1 MLPLGRP
8 RNQIVIEKHII
19 ARGGFAHVR
28 TTGPVTIGVDHQLSR
43 RRGSQ
48 ENLEMKSAPDVA
60 QNLLESYEMRLSRIM
75 HIETDLLNRI
85 SNICPGK
92 GKAPA
97 RLLKSVAS

>member
-1 MLPLGRP
+1 
-8 RNQIVIEKHII
+8 
-19 ARGGFAHVR
+19 
-28 TTGPVTIGVDHQLSR
+28 
-43 RRGSQ
+43 
-48 ENLEMKSAPDVA
+48 MKSASDVA
-60 QNLLESYEMRLSRIM
+60 QNLLESDKMRLSRIM